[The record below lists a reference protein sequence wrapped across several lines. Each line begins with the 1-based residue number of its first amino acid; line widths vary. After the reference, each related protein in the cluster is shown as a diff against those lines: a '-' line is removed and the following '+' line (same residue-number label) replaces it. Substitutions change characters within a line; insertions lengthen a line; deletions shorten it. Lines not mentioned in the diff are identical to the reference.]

1 VIGLFHP
8 RKTTRRGGVQRPATS
23 VLARLALLAITAG
36 LSACS
41 ASAPDPTTPQI
52 PTRSLGL
59 ALKPGPCLAGP
70 NVVSGSA
77 FVSGPALRDLRYLE
91 PTDGDLRFSLVL
103 GGEPARPVTLRWLDV
118 PGAPV
123 QPLPG
128 PPWNLELK
136 FESAVA
142 GECPI
147 RVEFRPTPQAASAG
161 LGPAVTTV
169 VLKDAPPPPLGEPS
183 P

>member
-1 VIGLFHP
+1 M
-8 RKTTRRGGVQRPATS
+8 
-23 VLARLALLAITAG
+23 
-36 LSACS
+36 
-41 ASAPDPTTPQI
+41 

-59 ALKPGPCLAGP
+59 ALKPGPCVAGV
-70 NVVSGSA
+70 NVISASA

-103 GGEPARPVTLRWLDV
+103 DGEPARPITLRWLDV
-118 PGAPV
+118 PDAPV

-142 GECPI
+142 GDCPSL
-147 RVEFRPTPQAASAG
+147 VEFRPTSEAAGAG
-161 LGPAVTTV
+161 LGRAVTTV
-169 VLKDAPPPPLGEPS
+169 VLKDVPSPPPVVKPS

>member
-1 VIGLFHP
+1 VN
-8 RKTTRRGGVQRPATS
+8 RRAKRFAFAVAAGVTCL
-23 VLARLALLAITAG
+23 V
-36 LSACS
+36 ACS
-41 ASAPDPTTPQI
+41 ATAPDPTTPRM

-59 ALKPGPCLAGP
+59 ALAPGPCVAGV
-70 NVVSGSA
+70 NIISA
-77 FVSGPALRDLRYLE
+77 SALVTGPAKEIRYLE
-91 PTDGDLRFSLVL
+91 PTDGDLRISLVL
-103 GGEPARPVTLRWLDV
+103 DGKPVRPVTLRWLDV
-118 PGAPV
+118 PDTPV

-147 RVEFRPTPQAASAG
+147 RVAFEPSSKAAMGG

-169 VLKDAPPPPLGEPS
+169 VMKSAPPPPSPLGQP
-183 P
+183 